1 LISEPPAL
9 RLLLSSQKKNK
20 HSRIISKESKKIYRA
35 KTVYLTYFRKIS
47 APAAAPHSLQEKRDF
62 VK

>member
-1 LISEPPAL
+1 
-9 RLLLSSQKKNK
+9 LLSSQKKNK